1 MWRVAAL
8 VAGGVLLLMVAAQL
22 LLPGIVAGEI
32 EDRLTEEGG
41 EASAEVEAFPAVR
54 LVFGDG
60 DRLEIE
66 GDGIDLD
73 PARRE
78 TSVERLDGFGEVAVR
93 LEDVEVAPLRIA
105 SFRLVRPEGAEN
117 YRLAIRAETSP
128 SDVSA
133 FLGQETGGFF
143 GELLGGLAAG
153 QLPDDPIPMD
163 LSGVLTTRDG
173 EFEVVT
179 AEGDVAGVPAGPLVE
194 LVVGAVADRL

>member
-8 VAGGVLLLMVAAQL
+8 VAGGVLLVLVAAQL
-22 LLPGIVAGEI
+22 LLPPIFEGQV

-41 EASAEVEAFPAVR
+41 EASAEVAAFPALR

-60 DRLEIE
+60 DRLRIE

-78 TSVERLDGFGEVAVR
+78 TSVERLDGFGEVEVV
-93 LEDVEVAPLRIA
+93 LTDVEVAPLRVA
-105 SFRLVRPEGAEN
+105 SFRLTRAEGAAN
-117 YRLAIRAETSP
+117 YELAMSADTSP
-128 SDVSA
+128 RDVSA

-153 QLPDDPIPMD
+153 QLPDERIPMD
-163 LSGVLTTRDG
+163 LTAVLTTRDS

-179 AEGDVAGVPAGPLVE
+179 ADGSVAGVPAGPLVE